1 LNQSRSWVPA
11 FVVVLFLLLLA
22 GLVWA
27 DYRFAQ
33 SGVAGEGFSIQY
45 LGIQSLVKAGSDPY
59 GDQVTAQIQQSV
71 AMENAFIID
80 NYPRFTS
87 PLYSGLVIFPIALI
101 GDRVVAHALW
111 LTAQFVLIFGI
122 LLLCLRMTSWKP
134 SWYNFFLFTL
144 CLVFSY
150 HVVVPWL
157 DGGLSIWAAFFLV
170 ITLVAIGANRNEVGG
185 VFLALAMVQ
194 PQMVILPV
202 AFTIIWCISTKRGVL
217 VVWFFVTL
225 ILLSVISLF
234 IVPDWIIQYIRLLY
248 NFSRNFPPGTPG
260 LFFSINFPGLGRQL
274 GWLVSGL
281 AMIILAVE
289 WLLSLRKDFRW
300 FLWTV
305 CLTIVLSQWVG
316 IPVIPMNF
324 IQLIIPFILIS
335 AMLTERWQRGGP
347 WSAVMI
353 AAVLFV
359 WQWGIYYLDLHS
371 SQPAM
376 QLNLIFPLPAILLI
390 GLYWVRWWAIKPR
403 RLLIEELRLS
413 ETY

>member
-22 GLVWA
+22 GLVWV

-71 AMENAFIID
+71 STENAFVID
-80 NYPRFTS
+80 NYPKFTS

-111 LTAQFVLIFGI
+111 LTLQLLLIFGI

-134 SWYNFFLFTL
+134 SWYTFFLFTL

-150 HVVVPWL
+150 QVVVPWL
-157 DGGLSIWAAFFLV
+157 DGGLPVWVVFFLV
-170 ITLVAIGANRNEVGG
+170 ITFIAIGANRNEVGG

-202 AFTIIWCISTKRGVL
+202 AFTIIWCLSTKKSVL
-217 VVWFFVTL
+217 VVWFLITL
-225 ILLSVISLF
+225 VILSVISLF
-234 IVPDWIIQYIRLLY
+234 IVPDWIIQYIKLLY
-248 NFSRNFPPGTPG
+248 NFSRYFPPGTPG
-260 LFFSINFPGLGRQL
+260 LFFSINFPGLGSQL

-281 AMIILAVE
+281 AVIILVVE
-289 WLLSLRKDFRW
+289 WFLSLRKDFRW

-305 CLTIVLSQWVG
+305 CLTMVLSQWVG
-316 IPVIPMNF
+316 IPIVPMNF

-347 WSAVMI
+347 WAAVVI

-359 WQWGIYYLDLHS
+359 WQWGVYYLDLHS

-376 QLNLIFPLPAILLI
+376 QLNLIFPLPALLLI

-403 RLLIEELRLS
+403 RLLIEELHLS